1 MVERAGLEN
10 RCGGNSTEGSNPS
23 LSATYPLH
31 TSPSKS
37 VFILKDADL
46 LALIASID
54 PLVSV
59 ANHRYPQ
66 SNVV

>member
-23 LSATYPLH
+23 LSATYLFH

-37 VFILKDADL
+37 VFILEAPDL
-46 LALIASID
+46 LAQGAPIT
-54 PLVSV
+54 PLLSV
-59 ANHRYPQ
+59 ANHRYPRP
-66 SNVV
+66 NVV